1 MIFYVALGSNIGN
14 PLENLKNGI
23 DSFNLIPNTKVLAV
37 SGIYETPPW
46 GYEHQENFLNCVIKG
61 ETELSPEALL
71 GTCLGIEAALGRV
84 REIKNGPRILDAD
97 LLLYEDEKKDTN
109 ELVLPHPRMLERAF
123 VMVPLM
129 DIYDGERYEEFEKI
143 TLNLPKDGIKRI
155 L

>member
-37 SGIYETPPW
+37 SGIYETEPW

-61 ETELSPEALL
+61 ETTLSPSALL
-71 GTCLGIEAALGRV
+71 GACLGIEAGLGRV

-97 LLLYEDEKKDTN
+97 LLLYEDEKIDTA
-109 ELVLPHPRMLERAF
+109 ELILPHPRMLERAF

-129 DIYDGERYEEFEKI
+129 DIYEGERYDEFIKI
-143 TLNLPKDGIKRI
+143 TSALSKEGIKKI
-155 L
+155 K